1 MTTRPIVS
9 VTLARETDI
18 VQVRQRARQIT
29 ATLGFD
35 THDQTRI
42 TTAISE
48 IARNVLEHGI
58 SGRATFL
65 ALTHEAR
72 HGLEVVL
79 ADQGPGIADLDAVL
93 NGAFRSPTGMGIG
106 LRGARRLMDAFEI
119 DSAPGRGT
127 SVVMRKYL
135 PPGSPRLDDATIGQ
149 LGAELAQHQSAD
161 PLEEIQRQNRDLLVS
176 LDTLKTRQEE
186 LSRLNDEL
194 EDTNR
199 GVVALYA
206 ELDEKA
212 DHLRH
217 ADDLKTRF
225 LSHMTHEFRTPLNS
239 ILALSRMLMDRLDGD
254 LTPEQEKQVGFIR
267 SSAETLSDLV
277 NDLLDL
283 AKVEAGKTVV
293 VPAEFTVDELFG
305 ALRGM
310 LRPLLVGE
318 AVSLV
323 FEEAGQL
330 PPLDTDERKLSQIL
344 RNFIA
349 NAIKFTEQGEVRI
362 SAAPL
367 DGDSR
372 IAITVKDTGIG
383 IQPEDLG
390 RIFDEY
396 AQVEHAL
403 QRRFKGTGLGLPLS
417 KKLAEL
423 LGGTITVESTPG
435 EGSSFTVTV
444 PRVFS
449 DERADPVVHLAPG
462 RLPVLAVEDAEADI
476 AVLERYLADTR
487 YQLLAVPT
495 IAAART
501 TLSTLKPC
509 AILLDAFLVGEPC
522 WPFLIEIK
530 RGWTTRDIPVVLLA
544 SMEEGRRALGMG
556 ADEYSLKPITAEW
569 LITTLDRLVGV
580 DRVSR
585 VLVIDDDVMARYL
598 VRRYLADLPVI
609 VTEASSGMDGIRRAQ
624 QEQPDVVCLDIRM
637 PMLDGYQ
644 VIEQLLADPA
654 TRNTA
659 IVVITATPPA
669 ELAHARLSAVSTI
682 LSKDELSRDVLARAI
697 TRAVAMPV
705 GREA

>member
-135 PPGSPRLDDATIGQ
+135 PPGSPRLDDATIGR

-310 LRPLLVGE
+310 LRPLLVNQ
-318 AVSLV
+318 SLSLI
-323 FEEAGQL
+323 FEEPEDM
-330 PPLDTDERKLSQIL
+330 PPLHTDESKVSQVL
-344 RNFIA
+344 RNFIS
-349 NAIKFTEQGEVRI
+349 NALKYTERGHVRV
-362 SAAPL
+362 SAQLTA
-367 DGDSR
+367 DRSGIEFR
-372 IAITVKDTGIG
+372 VADTGIG
-383 IQPEDLG
+383 IPEKEIGRLARPFEQVHRDLH
-390 RIFDEY
+390 I
-396 AQVEHAL
+396 AQE
-403 QRRFKGTGLGLPLS
+403 GTGLGLALVS
-417 KKLAEL
+417 SLARL
-423 LGGTITVESTPG
+423 HGG
-435 EGSSFTVTV
+435 
-444 PRVFS
+444 
-449 DERADPVVHLAPG
+449 D
-462 RLPVLAVEDAEADI
+462 
-476 AVLERYLADTR
+476 
-487 YQLLAVPT
+487 
-495 IAAART
+495 
-501 TLSTLKPC
+501 
-509 AILLDAFLVGEPC
+509 
-522 WPFLIEIK
+522 IEIK
-530 RGWTTRDIPVVLLA
+530 SREGEGTSVIVRLPRDIPF
-544 SMEEGRRALGMG
+544 MEE
-556 ADEYSLKPITAEW
+556 
-569 LITTLDRLVGV
+569 
-580 DRVSR
+580 
-585 VLVIDDDVMARYL
+585 
-598 VRRYLADLPVI
+598 
-609 VTEASSGMDGIRRAQ
+609 
-624 QEQPDVVCLDIRM
+624 
-637 PMLDGYQ
+637 
-644 VIEQLLADPA
+644 
-654 TRNTA
+654 A
-659 IVVITATPPA
+659 IA
-669 ELAHARLSAVSTI
+669 
-682 LSKDELSRDVLARAI
+682 
-697 TRAVAMPV
+697 
-705 GREA
+705 G